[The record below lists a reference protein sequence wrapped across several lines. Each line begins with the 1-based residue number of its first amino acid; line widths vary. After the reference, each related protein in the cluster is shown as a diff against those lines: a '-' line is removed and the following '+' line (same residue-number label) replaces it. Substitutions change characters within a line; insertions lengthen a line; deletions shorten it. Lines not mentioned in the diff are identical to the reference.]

1 MSTSAHSMSCGAPN
15 SASTRRARSATNLTR
30 DSSMAASAVRSWWMT
45 SADDPPVRRRR
56 TRRESLADPGDGVNH
71 DTATFASHRVG
82 RERDPGRG
90 GCTMGCTST
99 ASRGG

>member
-1 MSTSAHSMSCGAPN
+1 
-15 SASTRRARSATNLTR
+15 
-30 DSSMAASAVRSWWMT
+30 MT
-45 SADDPPVRRRR
+45 SPR
-56 TRRESLADPGDGVNH
+56 TTHRSGVAAPDASPADPGDGVNH

-90 GCTMGCTST
+90 GMPPGCTST